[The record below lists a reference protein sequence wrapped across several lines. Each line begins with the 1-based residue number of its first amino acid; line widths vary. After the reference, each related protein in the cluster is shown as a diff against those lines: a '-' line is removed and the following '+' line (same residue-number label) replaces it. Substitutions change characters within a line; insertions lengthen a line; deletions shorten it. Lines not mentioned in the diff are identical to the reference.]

1 MTIIV
6 IIAVLAAVCFAVAS
20 VLQHNGALRARRRSP
35 LHPGLLA
42 ELACKPGWLAGVAAQ
57 ATGVTLHL
65 IAVNLGPLS
74 VVQPV
79 LTTGLV
85 VALLL
90 QRLAGRR
97 IGRSALLAACL
108 VVLGLAMF
116 LVVTPTGSA
125 GVPAAAAWVPGLLL
139 AGLLLAVTMGIGL
152 LAGGILRCLC
162 LGASVGVSMATSAA
176 LGKAWGALLG
186 ADGILGLAGSWQ
198 LWAALA
204 CGACGMLLSQA
215 AFQAGPLNGSLAAM
229 MAIDPVV
236 GVVLGVVVFGEPFA
250 TGDTAAVRVLGF
262 VLTLVGVALLALRCG
277 TAGST
282 GKVRWGDTT
291 CESDRTWRATE
302 GARRF

>member
-1 MTIIV
+1 MTITV
-6 IIAVLAAVCFAVAS
+6 IAALLAAVCFAVAS
-20 VLQHNGALRARRRSP
+20 VLQHSGALRARRRSP

-42 ELACKPGWLAGVAAQ
+42 ELACKPGWLAGVAVQ

-65 IAVNLGPLS
+65 VALNLGPLS

-97 IGRSALLAACL
+97 IGGSALLAAGL

-116 LVVTPTGSA
+116 LVVTPTGPA
-125 GVPAAAAWVPGLLL
+125 GGPAAAAWVPGLLL
-139 AGLLLAVTMGIGL
+139 AGVLLAVTVGTGL
-152 LAGGILRCLC
+152 LTGGTLRCLC
-162 LGASVGVSMATSAA
+162 LGASAGVLMATSAA
-176 LGKAWGALLG
+176 LGKAWGAVLG
-186 ADGILGLAGSWQ
+186 AHGILGLVGSWQ
-198 LWAALA
+198 MWAALA

-215 AFQAGPLNGSLAAM
+215 AFQAGPLKGSLAAM

-250 TGDTAAVRVLGF
+250 TGDTAVVRVLGLG
-262 VLTLVGVALLALRCG
+262 LTLVGVGLLALRHG
-277 TAGST
+277 TTGST
-282 GKVRWGDTT
+282 VKLRWGDTARG
-291 CESDRTWRATE
+291 SDRTWRATE